1 MSKKIRFKKFI
12 NNVFISKRYIK
23 SIYFLFSLFKLN
35 NIKIFHFNRKEA
47 FYEFFFVNNVIVFY
61 YLLSF
66 IGVWLRSYSSC
77 SSCSIFLYFLNILLS
92 FLFSDEFFFLNYFG
106 YDTYNIIFS
115 RSRMIYFIF
124 LYHIRLYRL
133 TNLFFLHIYCNIYS
147 YLP

>member
-66 IGVWLRSYSSC
+66 IGV
-77 SSCSIFLYFLNILLS
+77 
-92 FLFSDEFFFLNYFG
+92 
-106 YDTYNIIFS
+106 
-115 RSRMIYFIF
+115 
-124 LYHIRLYRL
+124 
-133 TNLFFLHIYCNIYS
+133 
-147 YLP
+147 